1 MRRRLHELLSD
12 ANRSGTDTAVA
23 RRRARE
29 EPVPSAEGGSADA
42 DNQGTRS
49 SESDPQRARSTG
61 STRRLFDT
69 GATRGNGLGGRGSG
83 GGHSMSDESGILPD
97 DDAVRGDAVRGE
109 AAHGEDRYGEP
120 ERDRKPKS
128 SRSAR
133 AGRAARRVDPVAAGS
148 EWDARETEAG
158 ESRSTPGRT
167 PHGGTVEQAKD
178 ACLRLLAV
186 RARSRAEL
194 CQRLAAKGFAP
205 EIAES
210 ALHRLAEVGLVDDAA
225 FAEQW
230 VNARHTYSGKGRQ
243 ALARELRR
251 KGVAPSD
258 AAAALAAVSD
268 DDERVRA
275 ADLVRRKLRT
285 MPRDLERDKALR
297 RLVGM
302 LARRGYS
309 QSTAYTVVKAEL
321 GALDAADSPPDR
333 IP

>member
-1 MRRRLHELLSD
+1 MDS
-12 ANRSGTDTAVA
+12 
-23 RRRARE
+23 
-29 EPVPSAEGGSADA
+29 P
-42 DNQGTRS
+42 GTRS
-49 SESDPQRARSTG
+49 SEPDPQRARSTG
-61 STRRLFDT
+61 STRQIV
-69 GATRGNGLGGRGSG
+69 GAGGNHSGGHGGRDPGVGPSASEERDVEPDGDAAREGTAEGGAARG
-83 GGHSMSDESGILPD
+83 GG
-97 DDAVRGDAVRGE
+97 
-109 AAHGEDRYGEP
+109 RYGGG

-133 AGRAARRVDPVAAGS
+133 AGRAARRADPVAAGS

-194 CQRLAAKGFAP
+194 AQRLAAKGFTP
-205 EIAES
+205 EIVES
-210 ALHRLAEVGLVDDAA
+210 TLQRLAEVGLVDDAA

-230 VNARHTYSGKGRQ
+230 VNSRHTYSGKGRQ
-243 ALARELRR
+243 ALAQELRR

-275 ADLVRRKLRT
+275 ADMVRRKLRT

-309 QSTAYTVVKAEL
+309 QSTAYAVVKEEMR
-321 GALDAADSPPDR
+321 ALDAADSPPDR
-333 IP
+333 ID